1 MVKRRVFEAGVGYA
15 PIYNIRNALVGEDRH
30 FSVRAACMG
39 FEMWLD
45 THCPAT
51 HLYTEAEYQKY
62 KAREKNAEGMQT
74 GAADHD

>member
-1 MVKRRVFEAGVGYA
+1 
-15 PIYNIRNALVGEDRH
+15 
-30 FSVRAACMG
+30 MG